1 MTPCPQAPGL
11 GHGHGALGRPAT
23 ADARETN
30 KGSFIQACSGIRRLY
45 PELTGL
51 YYPLPEPSALYA
63 LCLRPPLLPE

>member
-1 MTPCPQAPGL
+1 M

-63 LCLRPPLLPE
+63 L